1 MYENISSSTRS
12 HDAGTKHCRH
22 KMRVCSSLF
31 FFSFLNFTLITV
43 DNIYHSQNVSSNRN
57 ETLTVTCSH
66 SAKTVEFR
74 YGFKLLRLTIR
85 FHILSCPYR
94 VNATPKRKNFV
105 SLHFFKTFFCRQN
118 MWNRRLCVSISQI
131 FYIFVLRVEIT
142 TIFERK
148 VVTISARN
156 TIMQKI
162 CKAIFSTNYNNFQ
175 PNFEIV
181 PLSKDSLQEFR
192 VFFYQTSTCGVVVT
206 TLAFQ
211 AGRLGFNPW
220 SDLYSRS

>member
-1 MYENISSSTRS
+1 M
-12 HDAGTKHCRH
+12 
-22 KMRVCSSLF
+22 
-31 FFSFLNFTLITV
+31 ITV
-43 DNIYHSQNVSSNRN
+43 DNIYHSQNVSSKRN

-74 YGFKLLRLTIR
+74 YGFKLLRLALR

-94 VNATPKRKNFV
+94 VSATPKRKNFV

-162 CKAIFSTNYNNFQ
+162 CKAIFSTHYNIFQ

-181 PLSKDSLQEFR
+181 PLSKDSLQEFLFFLSNQHLWCRGHHACLSSWETR
-192 VFFYQTSTCGVVVT
+192 VQSLVGPLLKVLKQLKEKV
-206 TLAFQ
+206 LP
-211 AGRLGFNPW
+211 LH
-220 SDLYSRS
+220 